1 MDINNIIKLEKI
13 HAADYDALYEI
24 TSNPNVT
31 KYIGDSK
38 PWSPEKTKQFIKYCI
53 ADDKK
58 PTRTRDWFTY
68 KITYNGQLAG
78 IIEFKSTKFFFHVL
92 SAKDKTT
99 YKNDVILTIYINP
112 KFQGKGI
119 ARNGIDL
126 LKDEIRKKKPHANH
140 LLSMV
145 RVSNGPMHIVMD
157 RLEFVKLNSLKI
169 KTEMFVLYSID
180 LRKSKNYDTVI

>member
-1 MDINNIIKLEKI
+1 MSVTDTIKLEKI
-13 HAADYDALYEI
+13 HADDYDSLYEI
-24 TSNPNVT
+24 TSNPEVT

-53 ADDKK
+53 EDDKK
-58 PTRTRDWFTY
+58 PDKARDWFTY

-78 IIEFKSTKFFFHVL
+78 IIEFKATKFFFHVL
-92 SAKDKTT
+92 SAKDRVI
-99 YKNDVILTIYINP
+99 YKNDVLLTIYINP

-119 ARNGIDL
+119 ARKGIDL
-126 LKDEIRKKKPHANH
+126 LKSEIRKKKPHAVH

-157 RLEFVKLNSLKI
+157 KLGFIKRHSLKI

-180 LRKSKNYDTVI
+180 LQKSKK